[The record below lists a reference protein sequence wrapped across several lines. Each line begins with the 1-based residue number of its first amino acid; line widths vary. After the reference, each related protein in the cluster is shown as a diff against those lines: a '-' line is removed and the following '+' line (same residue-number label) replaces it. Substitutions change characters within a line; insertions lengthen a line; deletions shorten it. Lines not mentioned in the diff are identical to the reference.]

1 MFVSANI
8 LYMQMDMRV
17 LCLHPV
23 ITAENASEDRCGN
36 EITLSLHVKE
46 EVHRKPH
53 GSLKKYHIT
62 LNFSMSRPR
71 DG

>member
-1 MFVSANI
+1 
-8 LYMQMDMRV
+8 
-17 LCLHPV
+17 V